1 MVKTEETTNLT
12 NDVGGVSFKCPNCL
26 KAVISRTG
34 NDRQIV
40 AAYKCPNCG
49 FEGPN

>member
-1 MVKTEETTNLT
+1 MTNKNLNKSLT
-12 NDVGGVSFKCPNCL
+12 NNVGGVTFKCPQCL
-26 KAVISRTG
+26 KEVISRTG

-40 AAYKCPNCG
+40 TKYTCQSCG